1 MSAGSAGCAGSA
13 GQLHG
18 KLALRLGARL
28 ADHAEAHGLG
38 TVVGTDS
45 GVLVEHDPDTVRE
58 PDLALTSTARLPPGQ
73 VSDGYAEV
81 VPDLV
86 VEVASPND
94 RPGEL
99 AERAA
104 MWLGFGV
111 RLVWVVHPGSRTV
124 QTHRAGTDAVGTLTE
139 TNSLD
144 GGSGCPASR
153 TRSSACSPCEGNEDH
168 RDKMTAGI
176 RASSTPPL
184 TADDLLQLDDGVRGE
199 FVRGVFREMPRPR
212 WRHGQ
217 LVA

>member
-1 MSAGSAGCAGSA
+1 MAIVTPTFPATLLTAEDLLRLDAQGVRGELVRGVFCETMSA

-28 ADHAEAHGLG
+28 LDHAEAHGLG

-45 GVLVEHDPDTVRE
+45 GILLEHDPDTVRE
-58 PDLALTSTARLPPGQ
+58 PDLAFTATARLPPGQ

-94 RPGEL
+94 RLGEL

-111 RLVWVVHPGSRTV
+111 RLVWVVHPGSKTV
-124 QTHRAGTDAVGTLTE
+124 DIRSVGTEAVESLTE
-139 TNSLD
+139 ADSLD
-144 GGSGCPASR
+144 GGSVLPGFTCPLSQ
-153 TRSSACSPCEGNEDH
+153 
-168 RDKMTAGI
+168 
-176 RASSTPPL
+176 L
-184 TADDLLQLDDGVRGE
+184 FAD
-199 FVRGVFREMPRPR
+199 
-212 WRHGQ
+212 
-217 LVA
+217 